1 MEGLILQIILV
12 ALNIILLVL
21 SGKAARGVTSLKR
34 TVAKFRKSVGE
45 INPDEAFPSTG
56 QTLIQKVE
64 NMQSDQQHFRQD
76 IVKSVGDILVTF
88 RREQEQFF
96 IEAEQHLGI
105 PAKKERNVNDKA

>member
-21 SGKAARGVTSLKR
+21 SGKAAHGVTSLKR
-34 TVAKFRKSVGE
+34 TVAKFRKSIGD
-45 INPDEAFPSTG
+45 INPKEAFPSTG

-64 NMQSDQQHFRQD
+64 NIQSDQKHFQEGVIR
-76 IVKSVGDILVTF
+76 SVGDILVTF

-105 PAKKERNVNDKA
+105 PAKKERNAKPQD